1 MDVVRSGIT
10 DNPGR
15 SRGGEGRLQVGRR
28 FQGAGLM
35 VIRSAA
41 VKNVKFILLKEACA
55 VLDLVS
61 CVIQAPS
68 CEPCCER
75 DS

>member
-1 MDVVRSGIT
+1 VDVVRSGIT

-41 VKNVKFILLKEACA
+41 VKMRGGQGGAQQQTRA
-55 VLDLVS
+55 RR
-61 CVIQAPS
+61 CVR
-68 CEPCCER
+68 ER
-75 DS
+75 WRRADGDAR